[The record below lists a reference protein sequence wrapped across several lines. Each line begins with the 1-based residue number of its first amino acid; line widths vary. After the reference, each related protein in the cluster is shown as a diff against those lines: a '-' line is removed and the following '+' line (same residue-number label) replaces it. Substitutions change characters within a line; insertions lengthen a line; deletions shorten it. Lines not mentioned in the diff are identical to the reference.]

1 MLRAMYDGS
10 LCDVEFQGSGEDLL
24 ISVAA
29 IINTLH
35 QKYYDE
41 DPGTAYAFKRL
52 LQALIASDDGGVWK
66 TRDQMLHE
74 GIVSVTIKM
83 P

>member
-1 MLRAMYDGS
+1 MLRAMYDGGV
-10 LCDVEFQGSGEDLL
+10 CEVEFQGTGEELL

-29 IINTLH
+29 IVNTLH

-52 LQALIASDDGGVWK
+52 LQALIARDDGGVWN
-66 TRDQMLHE
+66 TRKQMPNE

>member
-1 MLRAMYDGS
+1 MLRAMYDGNV
-10 LCDVEFQGSGEDLL
+10 CDIEFQGNGEDLL

-41 DPGTAYAFKRL
+41 EPGAADAFKRL

-66 TRDQMLHE
+66 TRDQIPHE